1 MNLLERMAEALRHEH
16 EGNKDALASL
26 MERGIYDGVDDD
38 AKRQMDEVDALL
50 AEYERDQKR
59 IVVLKFEKVNHPTA
73 GTRMMVLFPNVTGN
87 DAQVYDTAHPED
99 DDYAFAPLPPVP
111 GPEVFK

>member
-50 AEYERDQKR
+50 AEYERVKAR
-59 IVVLKFEKVNHPTA
+59 TVMLTFEKADHELSVGESDYIVMDKTYGKPC
-73 GTRMMVLFPNVTGN
+73 MVFSVKPS
-87 DAQVYDTAHPED
+87 E
-99 DDYAFAPLPPVP
+99 DYAYAVLPPMP

>member
-50 AEYERDQKR
+50 AEFERDKER
-59 IVVLKFEKVNHPTA
+59 LVLLKFEKAERELREVNTDYIVLDKA
-73 GTRMMVLFPNVTGN
+73 GGKPYLLGVVNPCL
-87 DAQVYDTAHPED
+87 
-99 DDYAFAPLPPVP
+99 DYAFAKLPPMP